1 MAPMLLL
8 SQGLHDHIWPALQV
22 GSDLRESGT
31 NARVTSGGS
40 VKRGGAGEQ
49 EEGRKRQWASGRHFG
64 RSKYYA
70 KEEMDWERKALPA

>member
-1 MAPMLLL
+1 MAPTLL

-40 VKRGGAGEQ
+40 VKRGDAGEQ